1 MRKAIVIS
9 LVLHMMAL
17 GLVFKHSVEKQKGYP
32 PVMIVHLASP
42 PPLLGV
48 KNPPA
53 PQAAETAV
61 TRQKPKTPEPPPRD
75 ARTAEINP
83 KKKPKRPQKPKEEVR
98 QPKEEVE
105 QKPNTQE
112 QKNKGLPEGVQLG
125 SEFGFASL
133 DAAGFDSPYYLDI
146 LFGKIRQEW
155 ENPYEGADKITCTI
169 YFLVGRDGKIMD
181 SAIEKS
187 SGIPAYDQAALRAIL
202 AVKAPPLPNQFGSD
216 ELGIHLGFQYI
227 PNQ

>member
-17 GLVFKHSVEKQKGYP
+17 GLVFRHSVEKQKGYP
-32 PVMIVHLASP
+32 PVMIAHLASP

-53 PQAAETAV
+53 PKAVETSV
-61 TRQKPKTPEPPPRD
+61 TKPKPTPPKPPPKD
-75 ARTAEINP
+75 ARTTEINP
-83 KKKPKRPQKPKEEVR
+83 KKKPKIVKKPKEEVR
-98 QPKEEVE
+98 PAKEETP
-105 QKPNTQE
+105 QQPSTQE
-112 QKNKGLPEGVQLG
+112 QKNRGLPDGVELG

-146 LFGKIRQEW
+146 LFGKIRREW
-155 ENPYEGADKITCTI
+155 ENPYEGMDKITCTI
-169 YFLVGRDGKIMD
+169 YFAVGRDGKILD

-187 SGIPAYDQAALRAIL
+187 SGIPAYDQAALRAVL